1 MNEKQQV
8 EHRQCGDVR
17 ASIRAIPTQYGELQ
31 TVLLQREWIG
41 RDGETRYADDLRLR
55 DLPEAIDL
63 LGEILAAEN
72 DRRVQEASDQEAPG
86 ADEEGIPELPASP
99 ALKRMCRQDPFP
111 SCAGLQKQPIGYSLD
126 TVGLDPREAASTDP
140 HTWKYDEAELACW
153 RGIVRSV
160 LQEPEDMIRRIV
172 SGSEGDSVPTG

>member
-72 DRRVQEASDQEAPG
+72 DRRDPEASDQEAPG
-86 ADEEGIPELPASP
+86 ADEEGIPELPPSP
-99 ALKRMCRQDPFP
+99 ALKRICRQDPFP
-111 SCAGLQKQPIGYSLD
+111 SCAGLQKQPIGYSP
-126 TVGLDPREAASTDP
+126 VAGLHFRRPRLQT
-140 HTWKYDEAELACW
+140 Y
-153 RGIVRSV
+153 RSV
-160 LQEPEDMIRRIV
+160 GFQAPPTEDETHLSICQ
-172 SGSEGDSVPTG
+172 